1 MNLGLDTSVVLRL
14 LIGQPADLALVARQR
29 LEQAHAESDT
39 VVVTD
44 LVVAE
49 SYYALVHHYRLDKDQ
64 ARQLLQRMMTSGV
77 VHCDPPEA
85 IEALDAALGAGLV
98 DRLILHRHRSLK
110 AATLTFDRALGA
122 AGAVLLKP
130 ASAPETMTGTASD
143 L

>member
-49 SYYALVHHYRLDKDQ
+49 SYYALVHHYKLDKDQ
-64 ARQLLQRMMTSGV
+64 ARQLLQQMTTSGV

-98 DRLILHRHRSLK
+98 DRLILHRHRSLQ

-130 ASAPETMTGTASD
+130 APEKTD
-143 L
+143 